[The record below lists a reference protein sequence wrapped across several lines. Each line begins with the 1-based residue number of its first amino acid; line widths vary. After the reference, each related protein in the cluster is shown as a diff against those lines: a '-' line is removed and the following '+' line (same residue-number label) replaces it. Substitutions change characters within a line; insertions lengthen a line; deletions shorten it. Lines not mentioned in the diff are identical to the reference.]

1 MLLGLFL
8 VLGIS
13 DKADLERG
21 SGDVGK
27 SDGTD
32 ESLILLGIVILESN
46 LELNSFSELAGL
58 DSSTKVD
65 DTLKN
70 FGVSNLS
77 THFVV
82 FMIYKND

>member
-46 LELNSFSELAGL
+46 LELNSFSELSGL
-58 DSSTKVD
+58 DGSTEGL
-65 DTLKN
+65 DT
-70 FGVSNLS
+70 GEDVSVGKLG
-77 THFVV
+77 
-82 FMIYKND
+82 

>member
-46 LELNSFSELAGL
+46 LELNSFSELSGL
-58 DSSTKVD
+58 DSSTEGL
-65 DTLKN
+65 DT
-70 FGVSNLS
+70 GEDVSVGKLG
-77 THFVV
+77 
-82 FMIYKND
+82 